1 MKLQHWIALGAI
13 VGGMGWLWKRPRS
26 PYRHRFT
33 DLTDALASPY
43 CFGFPIYNWGFKV
56 FGGRRHEAFR
66 QHVIE
71 LADLR
76 GDECLLDAG
85 CGTGL
90 TALRI
95 AAQYP
100 DCTVHGIDLSPKMI
114 EVARK
119 DAVKGGLAVDFRV
132 GSITD
137 LPYPDASF
145 DVVVTNIMYHHLDL
159 AEKRQAVA
167 EIARVLKP
175 GGRYVSAEF
184 GPRARNALERRL
196 AKGEYT
202 LYPSHLTEVG
212 FTITHNELSLFA
224 WGKQVF
230 YRVAVKPMESDGGIV
245 HNKKHK

>member
-1 MKLQHWIALGAI
+1 MKLQHWIALGTI
-13 VGGMGWLWKRPRS
+13 VGGVCWLWKRPQS

-33 DLTDALASPY
+33 ALTDALIPV
-43 CFGFPIYNWGFKV
+43 YNWLFKV
-56 FGGRRHEAFR
+56 LGGRKHGEFR
-66 QHVIE
+66 QHVVE
-71 LADLR
+71 LAGLR
-76 GDECLLDAG
+76 GDERLLDAG

-90 TALRI
+90 MALRV
-95 AAQYP
+95 AARYP
-100 DCTVHGIDLSPKMI
+100 DCTVHGVDLSPRMI
-114 EVARK
+114 DIARK
-119 DAVKGGLAVDFRV
+119 DAAKRGLTVDFRA

-137 LPYPDASF
+137 LPYPEASF

-202 LYPSHLTEVG
+202 LYPSHLTEAG
-212 FTITHNELSLFA
+212 FTITHDELSLFA
-224 WGKQVF
+224 WGKQMF
-230 YRVAVKPMESDGGIV
+230 YRVAVKPIMESDGGIV
-245 HNKKHK
+245 DNREHK

>member
-13 VGGMGWLWKRPRS
+13 VGGVCWLWKRPQS

-33 DLTDALASPY
+33 ALTDALIPV
-43 CFGFPIYNWGFKV
+43 YNWLLKV
-56 FGGRRHEAFR
+56 LGGRKHEAFR

-90 TALRI
+90 MALRI

-100 DCTVHGIDLSPKMI
+100 NCAVYGIDLSPKMI

-119 DAVKGGLAVDFRV
+119 DAAKGGLDADFRV

-184 GPRARNALERRL
+184 GPQARNALERRL

-202 LYPSHLTEVG
+202 LYPSHLTEAG
-212 FTITHNELSLFA
+212 FTITHDELSLFA

-230 YRVAVKPMESDGGIV
+230 YRVTVKLIMESDGGIV
-245 HNKKHK
+245 HNKEHK